1 MFEVKFLQNWYALMV
16 TKFEVQERARLKYEN

>member
-1 MFEVKFLQNWYALMV
+1 MV